1 MSCLRFWSGRKK
13 CSKRKL
19 LSLTGKLSFAAKV
32 VWSGRIFP
40 RRLIDLSTTVSE
52 LHYHI
57 TLNQSAQ
64 EDIAW
69 WLTFLPTWN
78 GKSIIP
84 DARWT
89 SLNSLVLFTDAA
101 STLGFGGVFG
111 DCWFSGAWP
120 TYIQENP
127 SYSIQW
133 KELFVIYVACTI
145 WGNEWTGKKI
155 LFYTDN
161 EAITFVWENKTS
173 HCKPITQLIQKI
185 FFVSAKNEFIISL
198 KHIPGHYN
206 VLADLLSCL

>member
-1 MSCLRFWSGRKK
+1 M
-13 CSKRKL
+13 
-19 LSLTGKLSFAAKV
+19 
-32 VWSGRIFP
+32 P
-40 RRLIDLSTTVSE
+40 E

-78 GKSIIP
+78 GKPIIP
-84 DARWT
+84 DAHWT
-89 SLNSLVLFTDAA
+89 SSNSLVLFIDAA
-101 STLGFGGVFG
+101 STLGVGGVFG
-111 DCWFSGAWP
+111 DRWFSGAWP

-127 SYSIQW
+127 LYSIQW
-133 KELFVIYVACTI
+133 KELFAIYVACTI

-173 HCKPITQLIQKI
+173 HCKPIMQLIQKI
-185 FFVSAKNEFIISL
+185 FFCVCQK
-198 KHIPGHYN
+198 
-206 VLADLLSCL
+206 